1 MAASRTMRTAPLLAL
16 LLLAACA
23 GPKADYESASARI
36 RGDEAQ
42 AIARAEFARADALHA
57 CHARPPAEV
66 VPCMQVARYAHA
78 VKVDAIRAQT
88 KAAEEKA
95 LSDFAHARAQRGKP

>member
-1 MAASRTMRTAPLLAL
+1 MIRYLPL

-23 GPKADYESASARI
+23 SPKTDYESASAKI

-42 AIARAEFARADALHA
+42 SLARSEFARSDALHA

-78 VKVDAIRAQT
+78 VKVEAIRAQT
-88 KAAEEKA
+88 KAAEEQA
-95 LSDFAHARAQRGKP
+95 LSAYAHSRAQRGEP

>member
-1 MAASRTMRTAPLLAL
+1 MTRLGLSLATAV
-16 LLLAACA
+16 LLAACSS
-23 GPKADYESASARI
+23 PKADYESASARI

-42 AIARAEFARADALHA
+42 AIARAEFARSDALHA

-78 VKVDAIRAQT
+78 VKVDVIRAQT
-88 KAAEEKA
+88 KASEEAA
-95 LSDFAHARAQRGKP
+95 LSAYAHAKAQRGEP